1 MSAIAYCGYRIEVF
15 VEEQDWGFA
24 SGQWRGGFRFWRED
38 GVATPRACTISRTE
52 RSAHD
57 ARQKA
62 LRIAMSFIRAEIAM
76 EAHGQ
81 DGPRVQEAAA
91 SHRPAVHRV

>member
-1 MSAIAYCGYRIEVF
+1 MSAIEYCGYRIEVF

-24 SGQWRGGFRFWRED
+24 SGQWRGGFRFWRD
-38 GVATPRACTISRTE
+38 GGAAARACTISRTE
-52 RSAHD
+52 RSAYD

-76 EAHGQ
+76 EEPQPDEQG
-81 DGPRVQEAAA
+81 RAA
-91 SHRPAVHRV
+91 SHRAVVRYA